1 MTFIRGTN
9 VGAPIVPG
17 AEEDE
22 FPTHIDKYGAGGY
35 RAVATTADLNTIPVA
50 RRRPG
55 MVVLVL
61 ENKTNWVLS
70 ADGTTWLE
78 EIIDGGSF

>member
-1 MTFIRGTN
+1 MGVIRGTN

-35 RAVATTADLNTIPVA
+35 RAVAYAADLNTIPVA

-61 ENKTNWVLS
+61 ENKTYWVL
-70 ADGTTWLE
+70 APDGTTWIEDTL
-78 EIIDGGSF
+78 DGGNF

>member
-17 AEEDE
+17 AENDQ
-22 FPTHIDKYGAGGY
+22 FPTHIDKYGSGGY
-35 RAVATTADLNTIPVA
+35 RAVDAAADLTTIPVA

-61 ENKTNWVLS
+61 ETKQQWVL
-70 ADGTTWLE
+70 ADDLTTWMEYVL
-78 EIIDGGSF
+78 DGGNF

>member
-1 MTFIRGTN
+1 MGTIRGTN
-9 VGAPIVPG
+9 IGAPIVPG

-35 RAVATTADLNTIPVA
+35 RAVANAADLNAIPVA
-50 RRRPG
+50 RRSPG

-61 ENKTNWVLS
+61 ENKTYWVLA
-70 ADGTTWLE
+70 ADGTTWVE
-78 EIIDGGSF
+78 DVVDGGNF

>member
-17 AEEDE
+17 AEADQ
-22 FPTHIDKYGAGGY
+22 FPTHIDKYGSGGY
-35 RAVATTADLNTIPVA
+35 RAVDTYADLEAIPVA
-50 RRRPG
+50 RRRAG

-61 ENKTNWVLS
+61 QTKQQWVLS
-70 ADGTTWLE
+70 DNMVTWLE
-78 EIIDGGSF
+78 HIVDGGNF

>member
-17 AEEDE
+17 AEEDQ
-22 FPTHIDKYGAGGY
+22 FPTHIDKYGSGGY
-35 RAVATTADLNTIPVA
+35 RAVASMTDLNAIPVA
-50 RRRPG
+50 RRRAG

-61 ENKTNWVLS
+61 ENKQEWVL
-70 ADGTTWLE
+70 ADDLTTWLE
-78 EIIDGGSF
+78 YVLDGGNF